1 MPTYP
6 HICNECQHEWE
17 EEYSMKAEPP
27 DTCPKCGVKGCVERL
42 VAGGYG
48 RGIVVLGGNE
58 LKEQTKQGAA
68 AMINEASRNENYLAN
83 MVGEDRYQRNE
94 LDRGKI
100 RRRDY

>member
-17 EEYSMKAEPP
+17 EFYSMNAEPP
-27 DTCPKCGVKGCVERL
+27 DTCPKCGVKGKVERL
-42 VAGGYG
+42 ISGGSG
-48 RGIVVLGGNE
+48 RGIVILGGNE
-58 LKEQTKQGAA
+58 LKEKTKQDAA
-68 AMINEASRNENYLAN
+68 AMVNEASRNENYLAN